1 MQKLLLKKIS
11 ARLVL
16 VTIISIL
23 IFSLI
28 LFQELKYENIS
39 KCEDLLNE
47 ILIKYEDVQKN
58 LYEKLELYKE
68 DYLNRTYSIEFIL
81 KNNIDMRSNEGLEK
95 INSLMQV
102 DSIYIVNKTGE
113 VVLSTEKN
121 IIGVNLL
128 DYEECKNI
136 WPLINDTSVND
147 SVIDLESDT
156 IIDKTPKDFFA
167 IKSSIE
173 DYSIIQIGINRNNG
187 SELLKQTSIAQIL
200 KGIPTLYTTTAFA
213 IDKTTGE
220 KLGITTNNEQTLDFS
235 LDDKEYIIDMLINSN
250 KSNTVKLNDKYVILK
265 AKVVDD
271 IILGVSI
278 DISSIFHQ
286 IISQVFIITAII
298 IIILILLYFTIK
310 GYFEKYVINDFNNIN
325 ENIKKIVSGNLN
337 VTFKASN
344 KENKYLMDSLNNWKN
359 SYKNKNFRMSK
370 LITGINDNVAI
381 FECLY
386 SVNTSF
392 FSENLKPLLD
402 IDDNTWNEIQENP
415 CILEEYIENL
425 KKDADINGIIYFNN
439 KYIVVKSYSMENT
452 FFGTILD
459 KTDEIIRN
467 KTLLN
472 KLEEAKINA
481 DKDYL
486 TELLNRNAF
495 EREVKSSLEKNNT
508 NGIML
513 LFDLDNFKKI
523 NDTLGHPEG
532 DLVLKLIAN
541 TLKNEFRKD
550 DIIARLG
557 GDEFTVF
564 INQNIPL
571 NILENKLNNLLA
583 NSRKNLH
590 VYYSE
595 YNASMSIG
603 VSYIDDTINTYEDL
617 YKCAD
622 TALYIA
628 KNLGKN
634 RYYINLDNIS
644 CIHNKCINCTGNCKK
659 KKVLGL

>member
-47 ILIKYEDVQKN
+47 VLIKYEEVQKN

-81 KNNIDMRSNEGLEK
+81 KNNIDMRNNEGLEK

-102 DSIYIVNKTGE
+102 DSIYIVNKAGE
-113 VVLSTEKN
+113 VVLSTEEN
-121 IIGVNLL
+121 IIGANLL

-173 DYSIIQIGINRNNG
+173 DYSIIQIGINRNNR

-200 KGIPTLYTTTAFA
+200 KDIPTLYTTTAFA

-220 KLGITTNNEQTLDFS
+220 KLAITTNNEQTLDFS

-310 GYFEKYVINDFNNIN
+310 SYFEKYVINDFNNIN

-402 IDDNTWNEIQENP
+402 IDDSTWNEIQENP

-439 KYIVVKSYSMENT
+439 KYIVIKSYSMENT

-486 TELLNRNAF
+486 TALLNRNAF

-532 DLVLKLIAN
+532 DIVLKLISN
-541 TLKNEFRKD
+541 TLKHEFRKD

-557 GDEFTVF
+557 GDEFIVF

-571 NILENKLNNLLA
+571 NILENKLNNLLD

-590 VYYSE
+590 VYYTE

-644 CIHNKCINCTGNCKK
+644 CIHNKCINCTGNCTKK
-659 KKVLGL
+659 KLLSL